1 MSLRSVNPAT
11 GALLREWPED
21 SPADVER
28 RLAAAEAASADWA
41 IAPFADRAAPLRAAA
56 AALRQRADALA
67 RLMASEMGKPLPQGR
82 AETEKCA
89 WVCDWYARE
98 AERFLAPEPA
108 AVEGGD
114 AFVAFRP
121 LGTVLGIMPWNFP
134 LWQVIRFAAPAL
146 MAGNAVLVKHAPS
159 VQGCAGAIDDV
170 FRGAGLPE
178 GLFASLRISE
188 ARTEAVLRDP
198 RVAAVT
204 LTGSPRAG
212 RAVAAIAGSELK
224 KSVLELGGSDPY
236 VVLEDAD
243 VEAAAEACVTSR
255 LINGGQS
262 CVSAKRFVV
271 VAPLVDRF
279 TELVTER
286 MKAKVPGDPLGGADP
301 DLGPLARADLRDALH
316 DQVRRTVAAGAR
328 LLLGGKV
335 PERAGAWYPPTVLA
349 AVPEGSPAHVEETFG
364 PVAAVVPARDE
375 DDAVRLANAS
385 PYGLG
390 AAVFTRD
397 RARGERIA
405 VERLQAGCCFVNDFV
420 RSDPRL
426 PFGGIKH
433 SGYGRELSA
442 FGIREFVN
450 VKAVFVKR

>member
-1 MSLRSVNPAT
+1 V
-11 GALLREWPED
+11 D
-21 SPADVER
+21 
-28 RLAAAEAASADWA
+28 
-41 IAPFADRAAPLRAAA
+41 
-56 AALRQRADALA
+56 
-67 RLMASEMGKPLPQGR
+67 
-82 AETEKCA
+82 
-89 WVCDWYARE
+89 
-98 AERFLAPEPA
+98 
-108 AVEGGD
+108 GGD

-121 LGTVLGIMPWNFP
+121 LGTVLAIMPWNFP
-134 LWQVIRFAAPAL
+134 FWQVLRFAAPAL
-146 MAGNAVLVKHAPS
+146 MAGNAALLKHAPS
-159 VQGCAGAIDDV
+159 VQGCAEASENLFLRAGA
-170 FRGAGLPE
+170 PE
-178 GLFASLRISE
+178 GLFANLRISE
-188 ARTEAVLRDP
+188 ARTEGVLRDP

-204 LTGSPRAG
+204 FTGSTRGG

-243 VEAAAEACVTSR
+243 VEAAALTCVTSR

-262 CVSAKRFVV
+262 CVSAKRFIV
-271 VAPLVDRF
+271 VAPLVERF
-279 TELVTER
+279 TGRVVELMR
-286 MKAKVPGDPLGGADP
+286 AKVPGDPLAGTDP
-301 DLGPLARADLRDALH
+301 DLGPLARPDLRDALH
-316 DQVRRTVAAGAR
+316 DQVERTVAAGAR
-328 LLLGGKV
+328 LLLGGRI
-335 PERAGAWYPPTVLA
+335 PERAGSWYPPTVLA
-349 AVPEGSPAHVEETFG
+349 DVPEGSPAHAEETFG

-375 DDAVRLANAS
+375 DEAVRLANSS

-433 SGYGRELSA
+433 SGYGRELAA

-450 VKAVFVKR
+450 VKSVFVKR